1 MKKHNII
8 YIIILVGLLLLAGC
22 SRQEGEETLRI
33 VTTTFPLCDW
43 TRNIVGDAPNVELTI
58 LQDTGVDLHSYQP
71 TAEDIVKI
79 ARCDIFIFVGGES
92 DEWVEEVLKSA
103 ENPKMVQ
110 IDLLELLGED
120 ALEEEEK
127 EGMETEEE
135 EAEEEGP
142 EMDEHVWLSPKNAI
156 FFTEKIR
163 DALVKAAPDRENQ
176 FKKNAEAYIKELN
189 QLDQDFRAAAEGA
202 ARRTLVFGDRFP
214 FRYLLEELGL
224 DYYAAFAGCSAET
237 EASFETIVFLAGK
250 VDELGLDH
258 ILITETGDGRIA
270 EAVKNASG
278 ARDQKILVMNSLQ
291 SVTRDKIA
299 AGASYI
305 ALMRENLAVLKT
317 AMGSQK

>member
-33 VTTTFPLCDW
+33 VTTTFPLYDW
-43 TRNIVGDAPNVELTI
+43 TRNIVGEVSDVELTI

-92 DEWVEEVLKSA
+92 DEWVEEVLKSTK
-103 ENPKMVQ
+103 NTKMVQ

-135 EAEEEGP
+135 DEEEGP

-189 QLDQDFRAAAEGA
+189 QLDQDFRAAAGGA

-270 EAVKNASG
+270 EAVKNASQ